1 MPPTAL
7 SQIETGSRSISPEDL
22 GRLAKLFRIRIE
34 SLTGQSQEAA
44 EAESFP
50 LPAGTNAALSP
61 TDRDE
66 LRRFARHLQTLTSN
80 DQR

>member
-1 MPPTAL
+1 MPPTVL
-7 SQIETGSRSISPEDL
+7 SQIESGSRDISPQDL
-22 GRLAKLFRIRIE
+22 RRLAKLFRIRIE
-34 SLTGQSQEAA
+34 SLTAHSQEPA
-44 EAESFP
+44 EAESLP
-50 LPAGTNAALSP
+50 LPARADALSP